1 MNAKINRFERI
12 LKTRVKVRDDEQ
24 ILLSFERREEERL
37 MDLIE
42 NLGASRSRALDSF
55 GEQGEEFFTAQDLWL
70 RRKAI
75 DFIDDRISR
84 EGDTLSGVRKSI
96 ESTEAR
102 LLEKHREVKIME
114 NYISYMVENRLEEE
128 KRLEQSELDDIAG
141 VRHGSG
147 SGRKRR

>member
-55 GEQGEEFFTAQDLWL
+55 GEQGRNSSQPRT
-70 RRKAI
+70 
-75 DFIDDRISR
+75 
-84 EGDTLSGVRKSI
+84 SGS
-96 ESTEAR
+96 
-102 LLEKHREVKIME
+102 
-114 NYISYMVENRLEEE
+114 EE
-128 KRLEQSELDDIAG
+128 KPSILSTTGSAG
-141 VRHGSG
+141 RGIPCQASG
-147 SGRKRR
+147 SPSRAPRRGCLRSTGK

>member
-55 GEQGEEFFTAQDLWL
+55 CQVH
-70 RRKAI
+70 
-75 DFIDDRISR
+75 IS
-84 EGDTLSGVRKSI
+84 V
-96 ESTEAR
+96 
-102 LLEKHREVKIME
+102 
-114 NYISYMVENRLEEE
+114 
-128 KRLEQSELDDIAG
+128 
-141 VRHGSG
+141 
-147 SGRKRR
+147 